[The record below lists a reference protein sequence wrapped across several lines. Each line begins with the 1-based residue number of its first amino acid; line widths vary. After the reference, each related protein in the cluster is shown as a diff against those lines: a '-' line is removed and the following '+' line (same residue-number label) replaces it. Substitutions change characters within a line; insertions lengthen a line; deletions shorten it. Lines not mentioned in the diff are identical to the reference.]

1 MENLNTFIEEA
12 VSSNEKHKSGIYERD
27 NQYFYCKIDDNG
39 NPTYR
44 RLSNFIITIVASH
57 YREDGIY
64 REIVFT
70 QGAHKSGKFLIAPDA
85 MHDRFKSFL
94 SSCGNYCWWGNTIDL
109 TNMWNYL
116 YQRDTGKV
124 IYEPDCIGW
133 QEQYKI
139 FMFEN
144 VAFRGDQILLPDSEG
159 TYWLDGK
166 GIRPRS
172 LNITKSDSVEGVPS
186 IETVDK
192 INIATIREMLRDTME
207 PSHADQCLGW
217 CASVLF
223 MEEIFHHFGHF
234 PFLFISGKRGT
245 GKSTIAQWLTYLFG
259 LDGSGRMWSD
269 TTQVAIGRY
278 LSYYSSLPMWLDEYR
293 NDAKYSFKNGMLR
306 DVFNRHVA
314 GKGNRQGFGVRED
327 RIRGTVIVSGEETPQ
342 DNALLTRC
350 IIIPMSKHHRKINR
364 FNWFSENRLLLS
376 SFTFQILKD
385 KPLNVDKYIKSLFA
399 NKESLSRLGFDE
411 RLAINKAIV
420 ATGFEILFG
429 EDKSFASSLVETTQ
443 LDAKDQD
450 EESAISVFFNDVAA
464 LMFSKSISENYII
477 NKDGFLYIYFHGLY
491 NEWAIDYRQ
500 RRGEPPFKLQSLRGY
515 MTDEP
520 GYLSSSIN
528 TRMSDGSVRSCVKF
542 KIDEANNYI
551 RQLIKESS

>member
-1 MENLNTFIEEA
+1 MENLDAFIEEA
-12 VSSNEKHKSGIYERD
+12 TTSSEKPKSGIFEKNNKY
-27 NQYFYCKIDDNG
+27 YYCKIDDTG

-44 RLSNFIITIVASH
+44 KLSNFTITIIASH

-64 REIVFT
+64 REIVFC
-70 QGAHKSGKFLIAPDA
+70 QGEHKSSKFLIAPES
-85 MHDRFKSFL
+85 MFDRFKIFL
-94 SSCGNYCWWGNTIDL
+94 SGCGNYSWWGNTIDL
-109 TNMWNYL
+109 TNLWNYL

-139 FMFEN
+139 YMFEN
-144 VAFRGDQILLPDSEG
+144 VAISDKGSILLPDNEG

-172 LNITKSDSVEGVPS
+172 LNIKSDSIEGVPS
-186 IETVDK
+186 LECTDTID
-192 INIATIREMLRDTME
+192 INTIRQMLSDTME

-223 MEEIFHHFGHF
+223 MEEIFHHFGNF

-278 LSYYSSLPMWLDEYR
+278 LSYYSALPMWLDEYR
-293 NDAKYSFKNGMLR
+293 NDAKYSFKNGLLR

-314 GKGNRQGFGVRED
+314 GKGNRTGFGVRED
-327 RIRGTVIVSGEETPQ
+327 RIRGTLIVSGEETPQ

-350 IIIPMSKHHRKINR
+350 IIIPMTKHHRRVNR
-364 FNWFSENRLLLS
+364 FNWFSENRMLLS
-376 SFTFQILKD
+376 SFAFQILKNKHNTKD
-385 KPLNVDKYIKSLFA
+385 QYIKSLFA

-411 RLAINKAIV
+411 RLSINKAIV
-420 ATGFEILFG
+420 ATGFELLFG
-429 EDKSFASSLVETTQ
+429 EDKSFASSLISNTK
-443 LDAKDQD
+443 LDAQDQD

-464 LMFSKSISENYII
+464 LLFAKSISENYLV

-520 GYLSSSIN
+520 GYISSSIN
-528 TRMSDGSVRSCVKF
+528 TRMNDGSVRSCVKF
-542 KIDEANNYI
+542 KTDEANSYI
-551 RQLIKESS
+551 RQLIKEGA